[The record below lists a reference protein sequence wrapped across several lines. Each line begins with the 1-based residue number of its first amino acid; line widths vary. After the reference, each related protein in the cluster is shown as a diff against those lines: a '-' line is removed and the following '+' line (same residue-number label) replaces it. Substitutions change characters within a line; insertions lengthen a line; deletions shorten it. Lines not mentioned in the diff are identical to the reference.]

1 VNALKRI
8 YVLGEKVY
16 DQPALNQ
23 VYDPQHDSWTQS
35 AAVPTYRNDF
45 SVAVADD
52 LLYVIGGY
60 TIKSVDI
67 SEYLKTG
74 EMYENTYY
82 ATNEQYVPFGYG
94 APDPSY
100 DGTAPEVTV
109 AAPENQTYYTTDITL
124 NFTVNEPVS
133 SILYE
138 LDGEATAEISG
149 NTTLTGLSYGAHSL
163 TVYATDA
170 SGNTGT
176 SKTIT
181 FTIAEEPPF
190 PTVLVATASG
200 ASATIIAIG
209 LLVYF
214 KKHKH

>member
-1 VNALKRI
+1 
-8 YVLGEKVY
+8 
-16 DQPALNQ
+16 
-23 VYDPQHDSWTQS
+23 
-35 AAVPTYRNDF
+35 
-45 SVAVADD
+45 
-52 LLYVIGGY
+52 
-60 TIKSVDI
+60 
-67 SEYLKTG
+67 
-74 EMYENTYY
+74 
-82 ATNEQYVPFGYG
+82 
-94 APDPSY
+94 
-100 DGTAPEVTV
+100 
-109 AAPENQTYYTTDITL
+109 
-124 NFTVNEPVS
+124 
-133 SILYE
+133 